1 MESHKAEVNPPPPL
15 SSDALRLLY
24 AIALYTDTAER
35 SWLKE
40 FTISVI
46 AHMGVKRGVFTQ
58 YSLAPSL
65 FSFRGVK
72 MYAIVSQHALGDLD
86 VFFRA
91 GLVERILLNTQF
103 YSQISALRLGPSSY
117 LVLGEQGMLLISDDD
132 SRIRDVLQGY
142 SMMHNM
148 TLLLSNVFSRIAW
161 SWDCL
166 NEQRRRI
173 ESGEAG
179 NILDLQIRLSELTEQ
194 QGLLLTVPEQI
205 RRDERHVP
213 EWVEMTGVRARAEQL
228 GIMAFAYME
237 RL

>member
-46 AHMGVKRGVFTQ
+46 AHLGVKRGVFTQ

-91 GLVERILLNTQF
+91 GLVERILLNTRF
-103 YSQISALRLGPSSY
+103 YSQISALRLAP
-117 LVLGEQGMLLISDDD
+117 QGHELIGQDDTLTEKD
-132 SRIRDVLQGY
+132 RRAVEALIRCDVCGKLIDFAVSREESPHVRLIMNKVCSCRTAGVHRGADFWRGRR
-142 SMMHNM
+142 SHAAE
-148 TLLLSNVFSRIAW
+148 RIA
-161 SWDCL
+161 SFFSIGDVDY
-166 NEQRRRI
+166 
-173 ESGEAG
+173 AG
-179 NILDLQIRLSELTEQ
+179 KPFFL
-194 QGLLLTVPEQI
+194 G
-205 RRDERHVP
+205 RHH
-213 EWVEMTGVRARAEQL
+213 GD
-228 GIMAFAYME
+228 
-237 RL
+237 